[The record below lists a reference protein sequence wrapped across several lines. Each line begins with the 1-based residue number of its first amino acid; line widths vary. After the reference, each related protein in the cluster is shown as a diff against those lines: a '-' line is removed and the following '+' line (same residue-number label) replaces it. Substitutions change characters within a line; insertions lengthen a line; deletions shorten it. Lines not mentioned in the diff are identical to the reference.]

1 LSCDFRHLSIG
12 VVKIISPIELNLITN
27 ILSFLDTPQNYINYP
42 NFALMKFIDTHSHL
56 YSSEFDSDRLLIIK
70 EAISAGVST
79 ILLPNISS
87 KYTKGMLELCDEFPQ
102 NCFPMMG
109 LHPCDVNEDNIE
121 EELLH
126 VEQELAKGKYIAVGE
141 IGLDLYWDK
150 TKLEVQKKA
159 FIYQIELAKKYKL
172 PIAIHVRNSFIEA
185 IEIIEKLNNESLRG
199 VFHCFTGSVED
210 AQRVINLGN
219 FYLGIGGVLTFK
231 NSGLDKTIAEI
242 QLQHLIL
249 ETDAPYLAPTPF
261 RGKRN
266 ESKYILNIAEK
277 LAEVQQIEIEEVA
290 KITTINAKKLFGL

>member
-1 LSCDFRHLSIG
+1 M
-12 VVKIISPIELNLITN
+12 
-27 ILSFLDTPQNYINYP
+27 Q
-42 NFALMKFIDTHSHL
+42 FIDTHSHL
-56 YSSEFDSDRLLIIK
+56 YSSQFDEDRTQAIND
-70 EAISAGVST
+70 AISAGVST

-87 KYTKGMLELCDEFPQ
+87 EYTKGMLELCDEFPE

-121 EELLH
+121 AELLH

-159 FIYQIELAKKYKL
+159 FIHQIELAKEHKL
-172 PIAIHVRNSFIEA
+172 PIAIHVRDSFAEA
-185 IEIIEKLNNESLRG
+185 IEIIEKLNDKNLRG

-210 AQRVINLGN
+210 AQRVINLGG

-242 QLQHLIL
+242 ELQHLIL
-249 ETDAPYLAPTPF
+249 ETDSPYLAPAPF

-266 ESKYILNIAEK
+266 ESKYIVNIAEK
-277 LAEVQQIEIEEVA
+277 LAEVHQIDIEDVA
-290 KITTINAKKLFGL
+290 KITSLNAKKLFEL

>member
-1 LSCDFRHLSIG
+1 
-12 VVKIISPIELNLITN
+12 
-27 ILSFLDTPQNYINYP
+27 
-42 NFALMKFIDTHSHL
+42 
-56 YSSEFDSDRLLIIK
+56 
-70 EAISAGVST
+70 
-79 ILLPNISS
+79 
-87 KYTKGMLELCDEFPQ
+87 
-102 NCFPMMG
+102 MG

-121 EELLH
+121 AELLH

-159 FIYQIELAKKYKL
+159 FIHQIELAKKYKL
-172 PIAIHVRNSFIEA
+172 PIAIHVRDSFAEA
-185 IEIIEKLNNESLRG
+185 IEIIEKLNDESLRG

-210 AQRVINLGN
+210 AKRVINLGD

-242 QLQHLIL
+242 KLQHLIL

-266 ESKYILNIAEK
+266 ESKYIVNIAEK
-277 LAEVQQIEIEEVA
+277 LAEVQQIEIKDVA